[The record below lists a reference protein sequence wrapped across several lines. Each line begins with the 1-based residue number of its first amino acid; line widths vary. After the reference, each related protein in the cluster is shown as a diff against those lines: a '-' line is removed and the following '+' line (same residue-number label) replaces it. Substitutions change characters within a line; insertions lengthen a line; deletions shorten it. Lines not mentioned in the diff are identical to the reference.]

1 MFART
6 SSTESDRSCKAFVVN
21 QPGKRFDMAQ
31 ADVKFK
37 GLSIALLDIDPE
49 NALKNCIKYKRQTF
63 PPKLL

>member
-1 MFART
+1 
-6 SSTESDRSCKAFVVN
+6 
-21 QPGKRFDMAQ
+21 MAQ